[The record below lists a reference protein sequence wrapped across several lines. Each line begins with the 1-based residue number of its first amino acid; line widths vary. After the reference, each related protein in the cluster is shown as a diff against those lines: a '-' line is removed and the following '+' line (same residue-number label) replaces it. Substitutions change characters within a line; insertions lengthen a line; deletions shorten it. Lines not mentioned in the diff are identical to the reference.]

1 MVLIRDIV
9 QQALNTGSLSIPAD
23 EQLQQLLQ
31 TEFEEKDIDALML
44 LQEAVQSG
52 RVRKEYRN
60 PYSDRP
66 TKNKNKRGIIK
77 MKLLCPSAVGV
88 LVLGTIV
95 FALPKD
101 AESVHFPTNN
111 ANVTQFTLE

>member
-9 QQALNTGSLSIPAD
+9 QQALFTGSLSIPAD
-23 EQLQQLLQ
+23 EHLQQLLQ

-60 PYSDRP
+60 RHSDRP
-66 TKNKNKRGIIK
+66 TKNKRGIIK
-77 MKLLCPSAVGV
+77 MKLLCPSAVGI

-101 AESVHFPTNN
+101 AELVHFPTSDS
-111 ANVTQFTLE
+111 NVTQLTLE

>member
-52 RVRKEYRN
+52 RVRKECRN
-60 PYSDRP
+60 RYSDRP
-66 TKNKNKRGIIK
+66 TKNKRGIIK
-77 MKLLCPSAVGV
+77 MKLLCPSAVGI

-95 FALPKD
+95 FALPKG
-101 AESVHFPTNN
+101 AESVHFPSEN
-111 ANVTQFTLE
+111 ANVTQLTLE

>member
-52 RVRKEYRN
+52 RVRKECRN
-60 PYSDRP
+60 QKSDRP
-66 TKNKNKRGIIK
+66 TKNKRRIIK
-77 MKLLCPSAVGV
+77 MKLLCPSAVGI

-95 FALPKD
+95 FALPKG
-101 AESVHFPTNN
+101 AESVYFPSENS
-111 ANVTQFTLE
+111 NVTQLTLE

>member
-9 QQALNTGSLSIPAD
+9 QQALSTGSLSIPAD

-60 PYSDRP
+60 QKSDRP
-66 TKNKNKRGIIK
+66 AKNKRGIIK
-77 MKLLCPSAVGV
+77 MKLLCPSAVGI

-101 AESVHFPTNN
+101 AESLHFPTING
-111 ANVTQFTLE
+111 NVTQLTLE

>member
-9 QQALNTGSLSIPAD
+9 QQALTTGSLSISAD

-60 PYSDRP
+60 QKSDRP
-66 TKNKNKRGIIK
+66 AKNKRGIVK

-95 FALPKD
+95 FALPKN
-101 AESVHFPTNN
+101 AESVHFATSNPHL
-111 ANVTQFTLE
+111 TQLTLE

>member
-9 QQALNTGSLSIPAD
+9 QQALTTGSLSIPAD

-44 LQEAVQSG
+44 LQEAVQEG
-52 RVRKEYRN
+52 RVKKEYRN
-60 PYSDRP
+60 RKSDRP
-66 TKNKNKRGIIK
+66 AKNKRGIVK

-95 FALPKD
+95 FALPKS
-101 AESVHFPTNN
+101 AESVHFATRNSH
-111 ANVTQFTLE
+111 VTQLSLE

>member
-9 QQALNTGSLSIPAD
+9 QQALSTGSLSIPAD

-60 PYSDRP
+60 QKSDRP
-66 TKNKNKRGIIK
+66 TKNKRGIIK
-77 MKLLCPSAVGV
+77 MKLLCPSAVGI

-95 FALPKD
+95 FALPKG
-101 AESVHFPTNN
+101 AESVHFPTDNF
-111 ANVTQFTLE
+111 NVTQLTLE

>member
-60 PYSDRP
+60 PKSDRP
-66 TKNKNKRGIIK
+66 TKNKRGIIK

-88 LVLGTIV
+88 LVLGTVV
-95 FALPKD
+95 FALPKGG
-101 AESVHFPTNN
+101 ESVHFPTNN
-111 ANVTQFTLE
+111 ANVTQLTLE

>member
-9 QQALNTGSLSIPAD
+9 QQALITGSLSISAD

-60 PYSDRP
+60 RYSDRP
-66 TKNKNKRGIIK
+66 TKNKRGIIK
-77 MKLLCPSAVGV
+77 MKLLCPSAVGI

-95 FALPKD
+95 FALPKG
-101 AESVHFPTNN
+101 AESVHFPNEN
-111 ANVTQFTLE
+111 SHLTQLTLE